1 MKVLPAPNVEGAM
14 IVTPSKTLPSS
25 KDAPGPIV
33 PPLMYC
39 AAMTDILPPTAPF
52 QLAPIAGWP
61 PADDDPVAIAQTMPA
76 VVAPPEIAPDPL
88 AHMTP
93 QDISDI
99 AWDLVLFN
107 DMDRNKILSSYELA
121 PDAVAK
127 LQQLPLFVAESA
139 NAKKALQAD
148 PHIGV
153 RKLAKTYLSQR
164 VSTLNEMAMSNM
176 VEPNSRLKAIEQLTR
191 IAGLDRDTGEKKQ
204 GGVAVQINFGSAL
217 GSGLAHLGDAQ
228 TFNI

>member
-1 MKVLPAPNVEGAM
+1 
-14 IVTPSKTLPSS
+14 
-25 KDAPGPIV
+25 
-33 PPLMYC
+33 
-39 AAMTDILPPTAPF
+39 MTDILTAPAPF
-52 QLAPIAGWP
+52 QLTPIAGWP
-61 PADDDPVAIAQTMPA
+61 PSTDDPDPVALARVMPA

-127 LQQLPLFVAESA
+127 LQQLPLFIAESA

-153 RKLAKTYLSQR
+153 RKLAKTFLSQR
-164 VSTLNEMAMSNM
+164 ITTLNEMAMSNM

-191 IAGLDRDTGEKKQ
+191 IAGLDRDTGQQKQ
-204 GGVAVQINFGSAL
+204 GGVAVQINFGPDMGRAL
-217 GSGLAHLGDAQ
+217 THLGDAQ

>member
-1 MKVLPAPNVEGAM
+1 
-14 IVTPSKTLPSS
+14 
-25 KDAPGPIV
+25 
-33 PPLMYC
+33 
-39 AAMTDILPPTAPF
+39 MTDILTAPAPF
-52 QLAPIAGWP
+52 QLTPIAGWP
-61 PADDDPVAIAQTMPA
+61 PNTDDPDPVALARVMPA
-76 VVAPPEIAPDPL
+76 VVTPPEIAPDPL

-127 LQQLPLFVAESA
+127 LQQLPLFIAESA

-176 VEPNSRLKAIEQLTR
+176 VEPNSRIKCVDLLVR
-191 IAGLDRDTGEKKQ
+191 IAGLDRDSGEKRQ
-204 GGVAVQINFGSAL
+204 GGVAVQINLGNML
-217 GSGLAHLGDAQ
+217 GSSLGGASYQ
-228 TFNI
+228 TIVSEQ

>member
-1 MKVLPAPNVEGAM
+1 
-14 IVTPSKTLPSS
+14 
-25 KDAPGPIV
+25 
-33 PPLMYC
+33 
-39 AAMTDILPPTAPF
+39 MTDILTAPAPF
-52 QLAPIAGWP
+52 QLTPIAGWP
-61 PADDDPVAIAQTMPA
+61 PSTDEPDPVALARAMPA
-76 VVAPPEIAPDPL
+76 VVAPPEIAADPL

-127 LQQLPLFVAESA
+127 LQQLPLFIAESA

-176 VEPNSRLKAIEQLTR
+176 IEPNSRIKCVDLLVR
-191 IAGLDRDTGEKKQ
+191 IAGLDRDSGEKRQ
-204 GGVAVQINFGSAL
+204 GGVAVQINLGNML
-217 GSGLAHLGDAQ
+217 GSSLGGASYQ
-228 TFNI
+228 TIVSEQ